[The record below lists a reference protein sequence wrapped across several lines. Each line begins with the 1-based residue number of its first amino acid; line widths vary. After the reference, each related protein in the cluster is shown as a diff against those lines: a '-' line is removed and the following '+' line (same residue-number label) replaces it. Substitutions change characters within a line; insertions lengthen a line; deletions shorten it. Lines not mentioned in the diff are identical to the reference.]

1 LMGLALYYAPRF
13 VMHGAWF
20 QHSHVAMASETD
32 LYYLIQKNHNKKNQ
46 AKMLHLDLHFSF
58 YIWIY
63 QRFRHVCWTSDIF
76 IYFLKNRKL
85 KSEIELYSL
94 PKLGL

>member
-1 LMGLALYYAPRF
+1 
-13 VMHGAWF
+13 
-20 QHSHVAMASETD
+20 MASETD
-32 LYYLIQKNHNKKNQ
+32 LYYLIQKNHNKKT
-46 AKMLHLDLHFSF
+46 KLKCCSSTFSF
-58 YIWIY
+58 LFIVDRKAHNSSRCVHDFSGNWYLPAVSS
-63 QRFRHVCWTSDIF
+63 RLLNFSDIF